1 MKLLLTGAFKYTQEQ
16 IEYIK
21 SLGHDVVFV
30 QDERVP
36 IEFDISDIEAVVC
49 NGLFLYTPIEKFKS
63 LKFIQLTSAGLDRV
77 PLDYIKEHNIK
88 IANARG
94 VYSAPMAEF
103 ALCGVLQLYKQSRF
117 FYENQKQHKWE
128 KHRGLLE
135 LTDKNVLIV
144 GAGNIGSEVAKRF
157 RVFDANVIGVDL
169 FQSDN
174 PIFNEFYPIDEL
186 DNLLKTADVVVLTL
200 PLTSD
205 NEGFF
210 NNEKFC
216 LMKDSAVFVN
226 IARGKLVNQND
237 LISALKQEKIAGAVL
252 DVFEE
257 EPLEESSKL
266 WNFDNVIITPHN
278 SFVGDMNN
286 KRMFDTILINLEKH
300 VKNEQ

>member
-1 MKLLLTGAFKYTQEQ
+1 MKFLLTGAFGYTEEQ

-21 SLGHDVVFV
+21 SLGYEVTFV

-36 IEFDISDIEAVVC
+36 IEFDVSDIEAVVC

-88 IANARG
+88 ILNARG

-117 FYENQKQHKWE
+117 FYKNQKQHKWE

-144 GAGNIGSEVAKRF
+144 GAGSIGSEVAKRF
-157 RVFDANVIGVDL
+157 RAFDANVIGVDL
-169 FQSDN
+169 FPSDN
-174 PIFNEFYPIDEL
+174 PNFKEIHPIDEL
-186 DNLLKTADVVVLTL
+186 DNLLKTADIVVLTL

-216 LMKDSAVFVN
+216 LMKDSSVFVD
-226 IARGKLVNQND
+226 IARGKLVNQNH
-237 LISALKQEKIAGAVL
+237 LISALEQCKIAGAVL
-252 DVFEE
+252 DVFGE
-257 EPLEESSKL
+257 EPLEDSSKL
-266 WNFDNVIITPHN
+266 WDFDNVIITPHN
-278 SFVGDMNN
+278 SFVGENNN
-286 KRMFDTILINLEKH
+286 KRMFDIIISNLENFC
-300 VKNEQ
+300 NE

>member
-30 QDERVP
+30 QDERIP
-36 IEFDISDIEAVVC
+36 IEFDVSDIEVVVC

-77 PLDYIKEHNIK
+77 PLDYAKEHNIK

-117 FYENQKQHKWE
+117 FYENQKQHKWD

-135 LTDKNVLIV
+135 LTSKNVLVV
-144 GAGNIGSEVAKRF
+144 GAGSIGSEVAKRF
-157 RVFDANVIGVDL
+157 KAFDANVVGVDL
-169 FQSDN
+169 FPNDN
-174 PIFNEFYPIDEL
+174 ANFNEVLPLSEL
-186 DNLLKTADVVVLTL
+186 DNQLKTADIVVLTL

-205 NEGFF
+205 NAGFF
-210 NNEKFC
+210 NADKFNM
-216 LMKDSAVFVN
+216 MKDSAIFVN

-237 LISALKQEKIAGAVL
+237 MIEAIEQSKIAGAVL

-286 KRMFDTILINLEKH
+286 KRMFNIIKHNLEMA
-300 VKNEQ
+300 E

>member
-157 RVFDANVIGVDL
+157 RAFDAKVIGVDL

-174 PIFNEFYPIDEL
+174 PNFNEIYPIDEL

-226 IARGKLVNQND
+226 IARGKIVNQND
-237 LISALKQEKIAGAVL
+237 MISALEQFKIAGAVL

-257 EPLEESSKL
+257 EPLEDSSKL
-266 WNFDNVIITPHN
+266 WDFDNVIITPHN

>member
-1 MKLLLTGAFKYTQEQ
+1 MKLLLTGAFRYTDEQ

-103 ALCGVLQLYKQSRF
+103 ALAGVLQLYKQSRF
-117 FYENQKQHKWE
+117 FYNNQKAHKWD

-135 LTDKNVLIV
+135 LTSKNVLVV
-144 GAGNIGSEVAKRF
+144 GAGSIGSEVAKRF
-157 RVFDANVIGVDL
+157 RAFDANVIGVDL
-169 FQSDN
+169 FPSDN
-174 PIFNEFYPIDEL
+174 PNFNEIYPIDEL
-186 DNLLKTADVVVLTL
+186 DNQLKTADIVVLTL

-205 NEGFF
+205 NAGFF
-210 NNEKFC
+210 NADKFNM
-216 LMKDSAVFVN
+216 MKDSAIFVN

-237 LISALKQEKIAGAVL
+237 LISALEQCKIAGAVL

-257 EPLEESSKL
+257 EPLVDDSKL
-266 WNFDNVIITPHN
+266 WDFENVILTPHN

-286 KRMFDTILINLEKH
+286 KRMFGLIFSNLKEF
-300 VKNEQ
+300 VNE

>member
-1 MKLLLTGAFKYTQEQ
+1 MKLLLTGAFRYTDEQ
-16 IEYIK
+16 IEYLE
-21 SLGHDVVFV
+21 SLGNEVVFV
-30 QDERVP
+30 QDERKALDFDVSE
-36 IEFDISDIEAVVC
+36 IEGVIC
-49 NGLFLYTPIEKFKS
+49 NGLFLYTPIENFKS
-63 LKFIQLTSAGLDRV
+63 LRFIQLTSAGLDRV

-157 RVFDANVIGVDL
+157 RAFDANVIGVDL
-169 FQSDN
+169 FPSDN
-174 PIFNEFYPIDEL
+174 PNFNEIHPIDEL

-237 LISALKQEKIAGAVL
+237 LIEAIEQSKISGAVL

-257 EPLEESSKL
+257 EPLVDDSKL
-266 WNFDNVIITPHN
+266 WDFENVILTPHN
-278 SFVGDMNN
+278 SFVGDKNN
-286 KRMFDTILINLEKH
+286 KRMFDTIVINTQEY
-300 VKNEQ
+300 VKK

>member
-1 MKLLLTGAFKYTQEQ
+1 MKLLLTGAFRYTDEQ

-36 IEFDISDIEAVVC
+36 IEFDVSDIEAVVC

-88 IANARG
+88 ITNARG

-135 LTDKNVLIV
+135 LTDKNVLVV
-144 GAGNIGSEVAKRF
+144 GAGNIGTEAAKRF
-157 RVFDANVIGVDL
+157 RAFDAKVIGVDL
-169 FQSDN
+169 FPSNN
-174 PIFNEFYPIDEL
+174 PNFNEIYPIVEL
-186 DNLLKTADVVVLTL
+186 DNLLKIADVVVLTL

-226 IARGKLVNQND
+226 IARGKLVNQNA
-237 LISALKQEKIAGAVL
+237 LISALEQCKIAGAVL

-257 EPLEESSKL
+257 EPLEESSKI
-266 WNFDNVIITPHN
+266 WDFDNVIITPHN

-286 KRMFDTILINLEKH
+286 KRMFEIIVNNTEVIY
-300 VKNEQ
+300 EQ

>member
-1 MKLLLTGAFKYTQEQ
+1 MKLLLTVAFRYTDEQ
-16 IEYIK
+16 IEYLE
-21 SLGHDVVFV
+21 SLGNEVVFV
-30 QDERVP
+30 QDERKALDFDVSE
-36 IEFDISDIEAVVC
+36 IEGVIC
-49 NGLFLYTPIEKFKS
+49 NGLFLYTPIENFKS
-63 LKFIQLTSAGLDRV
+63 LRFIQLTSAGLDRV

-157 RVFDANVIGVDL
+157 RAFDANVIGVDL
-169 FQSDN
+169 FPSDN
-174 PIFNEFYPIDEL
+174 PNFNEIHPIDEL

-237 LISALKQEKIAGAVL
+237 LISALEQEKIAGAVL

-257 EPLEESSKL
+257 EPLDESSKL

-286 KRMFDTILINLEKH
+286 KRMFDVIASNIKRAIHDE
-300 VKNEQ
+300 

>member
-1 MKLLLTGAFKYTQEQ
+1 MKLLLTGAFRYTDEQ

-21 SLGHDVVFV
+21 HLGHDVVFV

-36 IEFDISDIEAVVC
+36 IEFDVSDIEAVVC

-77 PLDYIKEHNIK
+77 PLDYIKEHDIK

-157 RVFDANVIGVDL
+157 RAFDANVIGVDL
-169 FQSDN
+169 FPSDN
-174 PIFNEFYPIDEL
+174 PNFNEIHPIDEL

-237 LISALKQEKIAGAVL
+237 LISALEQEKIAGAVL

-257 EPLEESSKL
+257 EPLDESSKL

-286 KRMFDTILINLEKH
+286 KRMFDVIASNIKRAIHDE
-300 VKNEQ
+300 

>member
-135 LTDKNVLIV
+135 LIDKNVLIV

-157 RVFDANVIGVDL
+157 RAFDAKVIGVDL

-174 PIFNEFYPIDEL
+174 PNFNEIYPIDEL

-226 IARGKLVNQND
+226 IARGKLVNQNA
-237 LISALKQEKIAGAVL
+237 LISALEQCKIAGAVL

-266 WNFDNVIITPHN
+266 WNLDNVIITPHN

-286 KRMFDTILINLEKH
+286 KRMFDVIVNSLKGY
-300 VKNEQ
+300 V

>member
-1 MKLLLTGAFKYTQEQ
+1 MKLLLTGAFRYTDEQ
-16 IEYIK
+16 IEYLE
-21 SLGHDVVFV
+21 SLGNEVVFV
-30 QDERVP
+30 QDERKALDFDVSE
-36 IEFDISDIEAVVC
+36 IEGVIC
-49 NGLFLYTPIEKFKS
+49 NGLFLYTPIENFKS
-63 LKFIQLTSAGLDRV
+63 LRFIQLTSAGLDRV

-157 RVFDANVIGVDL
+157 RAFDANVIGVDL
-169 FQSDN
+169 FPSDN
-174 PIFNEFYPIDEL
+174 PNFNEIHPIDEL

-237 LISALKQEKIAGAVL
+237 LISALEQEKIAGAVL

-257 EPLEESSKL
+257 EPLDESSKL

-286 KRMFDTILINLEKH
+286 KRMFDVIASNIKRAIHDE
-300 VKNEQ
+300 